1 MLNNMSHNSRCQEKG
16 NQELY
21 RCLDFLQE
29 VQKGSETLSGTD
41 SLSTIRRG
49 SKINTDRFPKRR
61 CKLVGGPGNYLD
73 FNSLKSVF
81 LGFWVIQTGYW
92 PVPFCANKA
101 LQIGGLLLSKP
112 KHLESLLRSLGSS
125 CKILSKY
132 IRSLYTTKPFTI
144 FHLGKSFSSYL
155 LWKIWPISVKRWKLV
170 WIWVWQCHGLFHY
183 IL

>member
-81 LGFWVIQTGYW
+81 LGF
-92 PVPFCANKA
+92 
-101 LQIGGLLLSKP
+101 
-112 KHLESLLRSLGSS
+112 
-125 CKILSKY
+125 
-132 IRSLYTTKPFTI
+132 
-144 FHLGKSFSSYL
+144 
-155 LWKIWPISVKRWKLV
+155 
-170 WIWVWQCHGLFHY
+170 
-183 IL
+183 